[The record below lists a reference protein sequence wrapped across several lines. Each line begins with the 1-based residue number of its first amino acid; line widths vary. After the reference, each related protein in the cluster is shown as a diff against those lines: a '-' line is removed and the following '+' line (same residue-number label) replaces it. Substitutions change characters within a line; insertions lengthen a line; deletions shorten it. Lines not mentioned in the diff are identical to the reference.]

1 MERGGAR
8 AAGVRTVGDLA
19 AVLHLA
25 HHIVDTL
32 PVNGSFLGVHVVQV
46 GLHKHHA
53 RAQVGLV
60 ELVRYVEAE
69 RPELAP
75 LLHDG
80 VHETKRVE
88 HRLPLRLGHR
98 VQHVLVDPSVGRLEP
113 GAHTGRSLSR

>member
-1 MERGGAR
+1 M
-8 AAGVRTVGDLA
+8 RTVGDLA
-19 AVLHLA
+19 AVLHLT

-32 PVNGSFLGVHVVQV
+32 PVDGPLLGVHVVQV
-46 GLHKHHA
+46 ALHEHDT

-60 ELVRYVEAE
+60 ELVRDVEAE

-80 VHETKRVE
+80 VHEAERVE
-88 HRLPLRLGHR
+88 HRLPLGLGHR

-113 GAHTGRSLSR
+113 GAHTGRSLRR

>member
-1 MERGGAR
+1 M
-8 AAGVRTVGDLA
+8 RTVGDLA
-19 AVLHLA
+19 AVLNLT
-25 HHIVDTL
+25 HHVVDTL
-32 PVNGSFLGVHVVQV
+32 PVDGSLLGVHIVQV
-46 GLHKHHA
+46 ALHEHDT

-60 ELVRYVEAE
+60 ELVRNVEAE
-69 RPELAP
+69 WPELAP